1 MRAQPPAPGQL
12 TKPSRLRDA
21 PSRRVAE
28 PNFQT
33 ATSLSLRERAGGEGI
48 TTGPSTRHYAREGH
62 KGYRNGAEFV
72 ATRSAMAPSAI
83 QHRAECWMPAAGY
96 PLGAREAHASHCI

>member
-28 PNFQT
+28 PNCQT
-33 ATSLSLRERAGGEGI
+33 AALHPTLRVRTKMVA
-48 TTGPSTRHYAREGH
+48 PFV
-62 KGYRNGAEFV
+62 AEFV

-96 PLGAREAHASHCI
+96 PLGAREAHASH